1 MKKKMISLAAILM
14 MTGLASGLVAC
25 GENPSAS
32 TEPAATDK
40 VTDTAKPTDNVTEK
54 QTIHVDSIT
63 VTAEKQTLF
72 VGEETRVSVSVLPD
86 NADDKTYTI
95 ASSAMDVLSVDQ
107 DGKVTA
113 LKAGSSDIIATSTD
127 GAKTGK
133 VTVTVV
139 GASAPTIVLPEVVE
153 YTVKAGESLT
163 LPSVTAKDYK
173 GNDITDQMEIED
185 GFESGTIKNGVFLAQ
200 VAGDHEISYYVAD
213 PNDEEL
219 YDEQIITVHVTATH
233 EENFDT
239 NGFEDPSA
247 LKEYGT
253 FKENFAKGAKSVT
266 SRAMADAHNATYL
279 TAGDEAIAGNSL
291 VIDANR
297 TAGSAAYC
305 IYFNQ
310 FNDYFQRGISATYT
324 LSFSYKILSDDIGN
338 FSDFYA
344 QLNWDGSNGMNQT
357 FIPSSAKKG
366 EVYEATIS
374 FPGTKIPTTGNAW
387 FGFFKLGGS
396 NTETR
401 IAIDSLTFS
410 AQEIAQVDAVVPT
423 SEELTAGFSFD
434 METKGAECS
443 NGETVIIDNLS
454 NETAKAAMKGSEYFS
469 KNALKLTNADDHFFS
484 GLTKNNL
491 VTGKKLT
498 LTMYYYSVNNKGLH
512 LLMMGDNGN
521 PSLDITDT
529 DLGNG
534 IHSVT
539 YIGVLQSGWRQ
550 LNIYGQGNS
559 AFEIYVGRMDLKLS
573 EPDPVAEDETENGY
587 KVGFNFSQQTRSFGT
602 CNDTNRAVEAFDNKA
617 EVIANE
623 TMGTAP
629 QKVTFK
635 KSDTTVEWLRGD
647 GRIENAHT
655 YKITF
660 DYYVDNWNGQLMFN
674 FDNNVFLP
682 IDSDMASG
690 YHHKEIEWVSNR
702 KVDFFS
708 FYTPGSG
715 GTGVF
720 YVGNLN
726 VELIKISK

>member
-1 MKKKMISLAAILM
+1 MKKKMIPLAVILM
-14 MTGLASGLVAC
+14 MSGFTAGLVSC
-25 GENPSAS
+25 GENPSTP
-32 TEPAATDK
+32 TEPTTTDK
-40 VTDTAKPTDNVTEK
+40 TTEAPKPTENVTEK
-54 QTIHVDSIT
+54 QIVHVESLT
-63 VTAEKQTLF
+63 VSAEKTSLF
-72 VGEETRVSVSVLPD
+72 VGDETKVTVAVLPD
-86 NADDKTYTI
+86 NADDKTYTLT
-95 ASSAMDVLSVDQ
+95 SSDETTITVDQ
-107 DGKVTA
+107 EGKV
-113 LKAGSSDIIATSTD
+113 KAIKVGSADIIATSTD

-133 VTVTVV
+133 VTITIT
-139 GASAPTIVLPEVVE
+139 GASAPTITMPEVVE

-163 LPSVTAKDYK
+163 LPTVTAKDYK
-173 GNDITDQMEIED
+173 GNDISAQIEMED
-185 GFESGTIKNGVFLAQ
+185 SLESGTIKNGTFSAK

-213 PNDEEL
+213 PTDEEL
-219 YDEQIITVHVTATH
+219 YDEQKITIHVTAAH

-239 NGFEDPSA
+239 TGFEDPAA

-279 TAGDEAIAGNSL
+279 TAGEEAIAGNSL

-324 LSFSYKILSDDIGN
+324 LSFSYKVLSDDIGN

-357 FIPSSAKKG
+357 FVSSSAKKG
-366 EVYEATIS
+366 EVYEASIS
-374 FPGTKIPTTGNAW
+374 FPGAKIPTTGNAW

-396 NTETR
+396 NTETQ

-410 AQEIAQVDAVVPT
+410 AKEIAQVEAVVPT
-423 SEELTAGFSFD
+423 SEELTAGFTFD
-434 METKGAECS
+434 MEKKGAECS
-443 NGETVIIDNLS
+443 NGETIIIDNLS
-454 NETAKAAMKGSEYFS
+454 NESAKTAMNGSEYFS

-512 LLMMGDNGN
+512 FIMMGDNGN
-521 PSLDITDT
+521 PTLDIKDT
-529 DLGNG
+529 DLGNS

-539 YIGVLQSGWRQ
+539 YSGVIQSGWRQ

-587 KVGFNFSQQTRSFGT
+587 KVGFNFSQNTRSFGT
-602 CNDTNRAVEAFDNKA
+602 CNDDKRAVEAFDNKA

-623 TMGTAP
+623 KMGTAP

-635 KSDTTVEWLRGD
+635 QADTTVEWLRGD
-647 GRIENAHT
+647 GRIENGNT
-655 YKITF
+655 YKITL
-660 DYYVDNWNGQLMFN
+660 DYYVESWTGTLMYRLDAN
-674 FDNNVFLP
+674 FPSV
-682 IDSDMASG
+682 DSDMEAG
-690 YHHKEIEWVSNR
+690 YHHKEIEWVADHN
-702 KVDFFS
+702 VDFFS
-708 FYTPGSG
+708 FYSPGSG

-720 YVGNLN
+720 YVGELN
-726 VELIKISK
+726 VELIKIAK